1 MKLLLWTLILTS
13 LAYSGVLTVVG
24 LSGSRYEVPL
34 NDENMASSAVLLK
47 KLNMRN
53 SISGDTLSVKYN
65 KSTLRFISGDTTAVV
80 DSAEV
85 SLSHPVKSKKNVFY
99 LPTSSLPKTLSLL
112 TGLSFRYNETRKELS
127 IHREPA
133 EYLELTG
140 KVVLDPGHG
149 GKDPGAIG
157 QAGFY
162 EKDAV
167 LAISLKTAEY
177 LRKHSGLTVLLSR
190 ENDSFLALG
199 ERTQFANDQEA
210 DLFVSVHANS
220 SPKKDR
226 IGGYKMYFLSEA
238 KNEADDRIAKM
249 ENAAIEFEEESSN
262 ASTDVLQSVL
272 RDMINNE
279 YLKESQDLSIKLEE
293 AFRDGLPNVKSLHT
307 GVGQANFY
315 VLNGALMP
323 AVLVEVCFISNSDEE
338 KMLQDEKFHTQ
349 VAQAMGRA
357 ILRFRKK
364 QKELL

>member
-1 MKLLLWTLILTS
+1 MRQLLLIFLFTT

-24 LSGSRYEVPL
+24 LSGSRYEVAL
-34 NDENMASSAVLLK
+34 SGENMASSKDLLK

-65 KSTLRFISGDTTAVV
+65 KSVLRFISGDSTAVV
-80 DSAEV
+80 DSSV
-85 SLSHPVKSKKNVFY
+85 VTLSQPVITKKGAFY
-99 LPTSSLPKTLSLL
+99 LPTSALPKTLSLL

-157 QAGFY
+157 QAGYY

-177 LRKHSGLTVLLSR
+177 LREHSGLTVLLSR
-190 ENDSFLALG
+190 EDDTFLALG

-220 SPKKDR
+220 SPKMDR
-226 IGGYKMYFLSEA
+226 IGGYKMYFLSDA

-249 ENAAIEFEEESSN
+249 ENAAIEFEEGPD
-262 ASTDVLQSVL
+262 AGTDLLQSVL

-293 AFRDGLPNVKSLHT
+293 AFRAGLPNLESLHT

-338 KMLQDEKFHTQ
+338 KLLQDDKFHTQ